1 MVNSIHILK
10 DDSEI
15 VHYNNPNIPFYI
27 RKRRLTQ
34 YENMEG
40 LCHWHED
47 VEYIRSYQGYMTYN
61 INGEKLHIR
70 EGDAL
75 FVNSRQIH
83 YGYSED
89 KTDCSFLCVVFR
101 LQLITTNQ
109 ELLEKYVYPITQNSQ
124 LPYLYLH
131 GDCAREA
138 EIIRLFDEL
147 YDSYSRKESG
157 YELLTIG
164 KLPMLWYALFQVVKE
179 HLFTY
184 EKIADQDLPAQ
195 RNMVSFIH
203 HQYTRK
209 LSLEEIAE
217 AGNVC
222 RSKCCQI
229 FRKYLNK
236 TPVEFLNAYRLEVS
250 MRYLTD
256 TSMGI
261 TEIALACGF
270 QSSSYYAEM
279 FQKYKGCTPTQYR
292 QNL

>member
-1 MVNSIHILK
+1 MNSIHILK

-70 EGDAL
+70 EGNAL

-83 YGYSED
+83 
-89 KTDCSFLCVVFR
+89 
-101 LQLITTNQ
+101 
-109 ELLEKYVYPITQNSQ
+109 
-124 LPYLYLH
+124 YLH

-256 TSMGI
+256 TSMSI